1 MEVPISLLTLPI
13 ELLHERLSYDPAT
26 GELRWRPASA
36 LGKSWNTRY
45 AGKVAGRLNTRGYVD
60 IGLTYR
66 GKQHRYTAHRIA
78 FAMAHGRWPDNEID
92 HKNRVRSDNRLANLR
107 EATHVQNNENRTLP
121 AGAGAYRC
129 GRRWHARIYV
139 NGKQTRLGCFPT
151 SEEAGRA
158 YLAAKAQLHPFY
170 ARQEA

>member
-1 MEVPISLLTLPI
+1 MEVPISPLILPI
-13 ELLHERLSYDPAT
+13 ESLHERFEYNSAT
-26 GELRWRPASA
+26 GELRWRPA

-45 AGKVAGRLNTRGYVD
+45 AGKVAGRLNNRGYVD

-78 FAMAHGRWPDNEID
+78 FAMTYGRWPVNEID

-121 AGAGAYRC
+121 VGAGAYRC
-129 GRRWHARIYV
+129 RRRWQARIYV
-139 NGKQTRLGCFPT
+139 KGEFKYIGSFATP
-151 SEEAGRA
+151 EAARRA

-170 ARQEA
+170 ARQEI